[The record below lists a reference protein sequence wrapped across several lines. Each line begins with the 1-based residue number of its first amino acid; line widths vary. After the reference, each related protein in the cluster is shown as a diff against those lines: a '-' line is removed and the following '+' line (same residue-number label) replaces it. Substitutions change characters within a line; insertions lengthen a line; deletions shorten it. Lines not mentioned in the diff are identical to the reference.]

1 VPESLS
7 CAFYREHGKERIFH
21 VSARKHTANNKHTA
35 NRVLRRVPSAITR
48 RTPIFAVCHMSG
60 TRRTLFCRHAP
71 SRALTD
77 VIICRVSRVTH
88 GKHGPLP
95 CACKDCVCRVPQ
107 SSTRRTQKKF
117 MFLLP
122 NFFYTLHIL
131 FGTLCL
137 NMIFL

>member
-1 VPESLS
+1 MI
-7 CAFYREHGKERIFH
+7 CR

-35 NRVLRRVPSAITR
+35 NCALRRVPSPSTR

-71 SRALTD
+71 SGALTD

-88 GKHGPLP
+88 GKRAPLP
-95 CACKDCVCRVPQ
+95 CAWISAHGKLWCLPCASNQHPVNTK
-107 SSTRRTQKKF
+107 KKF
-117 MFLLP
+117 MFFLQI
-122 NFFYTLHIL
+122 FFYTLHIL